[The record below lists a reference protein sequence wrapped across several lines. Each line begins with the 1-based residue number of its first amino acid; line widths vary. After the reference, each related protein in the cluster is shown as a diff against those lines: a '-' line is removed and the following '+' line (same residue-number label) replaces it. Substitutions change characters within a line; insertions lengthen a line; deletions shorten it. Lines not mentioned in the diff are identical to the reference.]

1 MYNPFKKKENP
12 MYNNMSSTS
21 YIQSADYKRY
31 RKDEGLRK
39 ESGIFEKMCFF
50 CGKIIQLKF
59 GKKMQANLERDI
71 RIGRLSIKPED
82 VGALLII
89 TLGMMALVLIPLSIF
104 YFDGSMRFGIWVFPL
119 AWAYYIFTYPS
130 FRAQVVKIQASDE
143 SLKVIL
149 YMAMYLELNPNLEN
163 AVRFAAEHIE
173 GPLEQDLSKLL
184 WDLEFGVYR
193 DVRQALGNYMQ
204 LWLDWNVE
212 FVKSLELLIDSLSR
226 AGDERIK
233 FLEKALT
240 YILDNSYANMR
251 DYSRALEN
259 PIKLIQAMG
268 ILLPLMGLIMFPM
281 VSIFLSGDSQV
292 IDPMFIGV
300 GYTIVLPLI
309 LSFVMRRILM
319 RRPGAFAF
327 PSLKNVRNLPP
338 DNVLPLKL
346 GKKYIYLHL
355 KTTAVVVALIFMIP
369 GLMQLYAYNTH
380 VSYINKVCHGEEF
393 CFRDHWKTF
402 MEDQYEPDI
411 VFSNMLQVMTIIWGA
426 ALGIIIFCYGRSAK
440 KQKLRSEITEIE
452 RDLFIGL
459 TELENSL
466 SRGTPIERSIYH
478 VLGEYERMRMKE
490 SPLFRFFMDLLNNM
504 QKIGDTFPNA
514 IFDKNHGSI
523 LKFPSILLRNVM
535 KMIVDAIPRGSQVIT
550 RNISII
556 TRYIVNTRKVEELI
570 KDLLEQ
576 VASTM
581 KMQASFIA
589 PLISAVCVAMA
600 ALIVQILQRI
610 AEKMEEIEQS
620 IGTGTTGGGMSE
632 TLDMVNMRNVMPP
645 TMLLL
650 IVGVYLIELIVL
662 LSYFANGIEHGFDQI
677 NRDMLTVKSMITGI
691 GLFSGIV
698 LIALGMFGPFMYG
711 I

>member
-1 MYNPFKKKENP
+1 MYNPFKKKDISEYRNVP
-12 MYNNMSSTS
+12 GNTRV
-21 YIQSADYKRY
+21 QSADYQKYRTDEKL
-31 RKDEGLRK
+31 RKD
-39 ESGIFEKMCFF
+39 SGFFEKMCFF
-50 CGKIIQLKF
+50 CGKFVQLKF

-71 RIGRLSIKPED
+71 RIGRLSVKPED
-82 VGALLII
+82 IGALLLVS
-89 TLGMMALVLIPLSIF
+89 LGMMALILIPLSLF
-104 YFDGSMRFGIWVFPL
+104 HYDGSMRFGIWVFPM
-119 AWAYYIFTYPS
+119 AWSYYVLTYPS
-130 FRAQVVKIQASDE
+130 FRAQVIKIQASDE
-143 SLKVIL
+143 SLKVVL

-184 WDLEFGVYR
+184 WDLEFGVYT
-193 DVRQALGNYMQ
+193 DVHQALGQYMQ

-212 FVKSLELLIDSLSR
+212 FVKALELLIDSLSR
-226 AGDERIK
+226 AGEDRIK
-233 FLEKALT
+233 LIEKSLT

-268 ILLPLMGLIMFPM
+268 ILLPLMGLIMLPM

-292 IDPMFIGV
+292 VDPMFIGI
-300 GYTIVLPLI
+300 GYTIILPMI
-309 LSFVMRRILM
+309 LFFLMRRILM

-327 PSLKNVRNLPP
+327 PSLKNARNLPP
-338 DNVLPLKL
+338 DNVFPLKL
-346 GKKYIYLHL
+346 GKKYLYLHL
-355 KTTAVVVALIFMIP
+355 KTTAVLIALIVMIP
-369 GLMQLYAYNTH
+369 GFMQLYAYDQH
-380 VSYINKVCHGEEF
+380 VRYIDNICHGENF
-393 CFRDHWKTF
+393 CFKDHWKDF
-402 MEDQYEPDI
+402 MEEQYDPEN
-411 VFSNMLQVMTIIWGA
+411 VFNNMLQVMTMMWGA

-440 KQKLRSEITEIE
+440 KQKLRREITEIE

-466 SRGTPIERSIYH
+466 SRGTPIERSVYH

-490 SPLFRFFMDLLNNM
+490 SPLFLFFMDILNNM

-514 IFDKNHGSI
+514 LFDQNHGSI
-523 LKFPSILLRNVM
+523 IKFPSILLRNVM
-535 KMIVDAIPRGSQVIT
+535 KMIVDAIPRGSEVIT

-600 ALIVQILQRI
+600 ALIVQMLQRI
-610 AEKMEEIEQS
+610 AEKMEEIEDS
-620 IGTGTTGGGMSE
+620 MGSSTTGGGMSGALE
-632 TLDMVNMRNVMPP
+632 MVNMRNVMPP
-645 TMLLL
+645 TVLLL
-650 IVGVYLIELIVL
+650 IVGTYVIELIVL

-677 NRDMLTVKSMITGI
+677 NRDMLTVKSMIFGMV
-691 GLFSGIV
+691 LFSGLV
-698 LIALGMFGPFMYG
+698 LVALGLFGPFMYG